1 MPATR
6 YLENTVS
13 GERYPLSLMA
23 PRVLVG
29 RATDADIRVLDQ
41 SCSRQQ
47 FAVHCL
53 ASGFELE
60 PLSANVVTLVNGVHA
75 ESRVALEN
83 GTQVRFATQV
93 WRFVDTSGTVRS
105 PQETRRDGP
114 TDTEQ
119 THRGFSTPAPSTAPP
134 MPVERNDATSPPTED
149 PFGVDSAENTQ
160 AYFDPGLSAP
170 VKIEVHSIDVSGG
183 GVIGRLEGSSF
194 RLDHPMVSRRHAEV
208 QVKGSAL
215 SIRDLGSANGTFID
229 GSRIQGWTAL
239 QSGNRIDIGPFSLTV
254 LDRTLQVESRRGNLR
269 IVAHALT
276 RDVPHRDQP
285 GEMLRILDNVSITI
299 PPREFVA
306 IVGPSGSG
314 KTTLMNAL
322 SAREPA
328 QSGQVIV
335 NGVDLYRNFESL
347 KESIS
352 MVPQEEA
359 LHDSLV
365 VSDAVTYTA
374 RMRLPSDT
382 ETAAIQ
388 RAVQG
393 AIGASSLS
401 EAHARQEVR
410 SLSGGQRKRASLANE
425 TVHDPSLLFVD
436 EVTSGLDE
444 ETDAQIMALLRASS
458 ESGRTVVCVTHTL
471 ANVDEYCHKVVIMA
485 VPGVL
490 AFYGTPAECLTYF
503 GIKRLSDV
511 YKILNDSDGH
521 ELARR
526 YQASESFARHVGD
539 TAGDAKAAESS
550 SMVFSQIG
558 KSFRQQAPEILRQ
571 LRVLTSR
578 ANRLLFSDRKVLR
591 IAAGQ
596 CIAIGLIL
604 ALVYMG
610 LDGVVPGPDGTG
622 WIPAAAEKFFGEN
635 FGKQKSLLFM
645 LGISCFWFGTSN
657 ASKEIVK
664 ERVIYRRERD
674 VNLQIPAYIL
684 AKLPGLAALG
694 LAQAG
699 ILFLIVMACCGIP
712 GTDLYVLVIMMA
724 SVIAGS
730 ALGLLVSAVSETPDQ
745 ATTLVPI
752 ALIPQIVMSGVI
764 VPQMPALADFVANLL
779 VAGKWIVDALVPTQI
794 PGSPAWEYPGF
805 SAVLGSLVILFL
817 HFAFY
822 LGAALV
828 VMNVRD
834 SRGGATYGDGL
845 KKWVAGAG
853 SRLRGRGAG
862 AR

>member
-6 YLENTVS
+6 YFENTVS
-13 GERYPLSLMA
+13 GERYSLPARA
-23 PRVLVG
+23 PRLLVG

-41 SCSRQQ
+41 SCSREQ
-47 FAVHCL
+47 FAVYTQ
-53 ASGFELE
+53 SGVPELE
-60 PLSANVVTLVNGVHA
+60 PISANVVTLVNGTQV
-75 ESRVALEN
+75 ESRVSLQN
-83 GTQVRFATQV
+83 GAQIRFAQQI
-93 WRFVDTSGTVRS
+93 WRFVDVSAADTRTGTTTGVGLD
-105 PQETRRDGP
+105 P
-114 TDTEQ
+114 EQ
-119 THRGFSTPAPSTAPP
+119 THQAFHDTIPAPMPLEHSDPEAP
-134 MPVERNDATSPPTED
+134 ATEHPPGAE
-149 PFGVDSAENTQ
+149 SAENTM
-160 AYFDPGLSAP
+160 AYMDPGFAP
-170 VKIEVHSIDVSGG
+170 RVKIEVHSIDVSGG
-183 GVIGRLEGSSF
+183 GVIGRLDGSEF
-194 RLDHPMVSRRHAEV
+194 RLDHPMVSRRHAEI
-208 QVKGSAL
+208 QVRGGAL
-215 SIRDLGSANGTFID
+215 SIRDLSSANGTFVD
-229 GSRIQGWTAL
+229 GSRIQGWTPL
-239 QSGNRIDIGPFSLTV
+239 QSGNRIDIGSFSLTV
-254 LDRTLQVESRRGNLR
+254 LDRRLQVESRRGNLR
-269 IVAHALT
+269 IVAHDLT
-276 RDVPHRDQP
+276 RDVPHRDKP
-285 GEMLRILDNVSITI
+285 GELLRILDHVSITI

-314 KTTLMNAL
+314 KSTLMNAL

-359 LHDSLV
+359 LHESLV
-365 VSDAVTYTA
+365 VQDAVTFTA

-382 ETAAIQ
+382 EPAAIQ
-388 RAVQG
+388 KAVEG

-401 EAHARQEVR
+401 EAHARQEVQ

-444 ETDAQIMALLRASS
+444 ETDAQIMSLLRQSS

-471 ANVDEYCHKVVIMA
+471 ANVGEYCHKVVIMA
-485 VPGVL
+485 VPGVM
-490 AFYGTPAECLTYF
+490 AFYGTPDECLTYF
-503 GIKRLSDV
+503 DIKRLSDV
-511 YKILNDSDGH
+511 YKILNSTDGH
-521 ELARR
+521 ELASR
-526 YQASESFARHVGD
+526 YRASEYFARHVGD

-550 SMVFSQIG
+550 SMVFAQIG
-558 KSFRQQAPEILRQ
+558 KSFRQRLPEILRQ

-578 ANRLLFSDRKVLR
+578 ANRLLFSDRKVLG
-591 IAAGQ
+591 IAGGQ

-610 LDGVVPGPDGTG
+610 LDGVIQAADGVGWVPAT
-622 WIPAAAEKFFGEN
+622 AEKFFGEN
-635 FGKQKSLLFM
+635 FNKQKSLLFM

-674 VNLQIPAYIL
+674 VNLQIPSYVL

-699 ILFLIVMACCGIP
+699 ILFMIVMVCCGIP
-712 GTDLYVLVIMMA
+712 GTDLYVLMLMMA
-724 SVIAGS
+724 AVVAGS

-764 VPQMPALADFVANLL
+764 VPQMPALADFAANMF

-794 PGSPAWEYPGF
+794 EGTPAWEYPGLP
-805 SAVLGSLVILFL
+805 AVLASLAVLTI
-817 HFAFY
+817 HFAVY

-828 VMNVRD
+828 VMGIRD
-834 SRGGATYGDGL
+834 SRGGATYGDAL

-853 SRLRGRGAG
+853 SRLRGRGAA
-862 AR
+862 ARS